1 MMSFKSVTFVGNVGR
16 GPEIRSTNEGTL
28 VINFPLAVDMYMG
41 KDDDGKAK
49 TELMWMT
56 VSVWKHL
63 AETTAKIVKKGS
75 LVLVSGE
82 LLIRKYTDKNKVE
95 KTRVEVRADRIKLL
109 DNKTKGGE
117 AKAAKE
123 VEE

>member
-1 MMSFKSVTFVGNVGR
+1 MSFKSVTFVGNVGR

-95 KTRVEVRADRIKLL
+95 QTRVEVRADRIKLL

>member
-1 MMSFKSVTFVGNVGR
+1 MSFKSVTFVGNVGR

-117 AKAAKE
+117 TKAAKE